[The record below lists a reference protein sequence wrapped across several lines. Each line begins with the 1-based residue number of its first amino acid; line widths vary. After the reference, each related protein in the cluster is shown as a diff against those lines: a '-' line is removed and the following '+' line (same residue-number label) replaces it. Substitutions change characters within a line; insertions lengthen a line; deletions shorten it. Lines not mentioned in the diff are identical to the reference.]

1 MTQSFMSGA
10 GLLIFPGTPAQLLV
24 LLLVLT
30 ATAAFVSTAEP
41 YISKSDSRVAS
52 LAQWSLVVVVLY
64 GVMQRCGLVPSDDA
78 TDSAVSAGLLVGQ
91 ALVPLAVSLV
101 IVRAVFILA
110 WDRYVSRF
118 AADMP
123 AEVLQTVPTGR
134 KLGMMLSLNHR
145 RLSILRSAA
154 TPGSRGTMTSSGSNS
169 SALGSVRPPYPF
181 ELSLSSETVTSVT

>member
-30 ATAAFVSTAEP
+30 ATAAF
-41 YISKSDSRVAS
+41 
-52 LAQWSLVVVVLY
+52 VLY